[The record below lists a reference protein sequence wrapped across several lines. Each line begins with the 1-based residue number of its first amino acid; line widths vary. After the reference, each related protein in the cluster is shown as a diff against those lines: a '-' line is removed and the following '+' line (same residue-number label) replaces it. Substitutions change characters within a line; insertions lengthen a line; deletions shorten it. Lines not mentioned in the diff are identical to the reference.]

1 MPLTTAMMQA
11 PMVWKIDL
19 ICKGETVSF
28 NSLAREEGNGMRDC
42 SGSKEA

>member
-11 PMVWKIDL
+11 PMVWKTDL

-28 NSLAREEGNGMRDC
+28 NGPAREEGNGKGD
-42 SGSKEA
+42 